1 MIESTPIER
10 IYEIFLSHPKISK
23 DSRNIEK
30 GCIYLAIK
38 GDNFDGNQYAEE
50 ALEKG
55 AAYAIVD
62 NKEIVKSERFL
73 YVKNTLECLEQ
84 LARFHRSK
92 LKIPIIGITGSNGKT
107 TTKELITA
115 VLSKRYSCY
124 ATKGNYNN
132 HIGVPL
138 SLLEINKEHEIA
150 VIEMG
155 ANHQGE
161 IAFLSS
167 IADPDFG
174 LITNIGKAHLE
185 GFGGIEGVKKGKS
198 ELYHH
203 LENKNGKVFLN
214 GDDSTLSEL
223 AKNIPSV
230 TYGISSENYCSGN
243 ILDEQPFL
251 KGSWTCGESNGRFEA
266 GIYGQ
271 YNFYNIMAAICIGH
285 YFGVSSSKIDKAI
298 GAYKADNNRSQLIQK
313 ENYTIL
319 LDAYNANPSSMQASI
334 VNFTHRAGNKKLVIL
349 GDMFELG
356 NSSEAEHLQIAQLAC
371 NQKFEKVILVGKNF
385 SKIKNETLNALF
397 FETTEEAASWLKNY
411 SKEES
416 EILIKGSRGMALEKV
431 LSQL

>member
-30 GCIYLAIK
+30 DCIYLAIK

-55 AAYAIVD
+55 AAYTIVD
-62 NKEIVKSERFL
+62 DVEKVKSERYL
-73 YVKNTLECLEQ
+73 YVKNTLECLQ
-84 LARFHRSK
+84 DLARFHRSK

-115 VLSKRYSCY
+115 VLSKRFNCY

-138 SLLEINKEHEIA
+138 SLLEINEEHEIA

-167 IADPDFG
+167 ISDPDFG

-198 ELYHH
+198 ELYRH
-203 LENKNGKVFLN
+203 LKDKNGKVFLN
-214 GDDSTLSEL
+214 GDDPTLIEL
-223 AKNIPSV
+223 AKYIPSK
-230 TYGISSENYCSGN
+230 TYGIGSKHYCNGK
-243 ILDEQPFL
+243 ILDEQPYL
-251 KGSWTCGESNGRFEA
+251 KGSWKCEEASGEFEA
-266 GIYGQ
+266 GIYGT

-285 YFGVSSSKIDKAI
+285 YFGVNSLKIDEAI
-298 GAYKADNNRSQLIQK
+298 SAYQSDNNRSQLIHMG
-313 ENYTIL
+313 NYAIL

-334 VNFTHRAGNKKLVIL
+334 ENFAHRAGNNKLVIL

-356 NSSEAEHLQIAQLAC
+356 NSSEVEHFKIAQLAV

-385 SKIKNETLNALF
+385 SKIKNKSLDALF
-397 FETTEEAASWLKNY
+397 FETTKEAANWFKDY
-411 SKEES
+411 PKEGS
-416 EILIKGSRGMALEKV
+416 EILIKGSRGMALEKI
-431 LSQL
+431 LDQL